1 MKRILLG
8 SSCLI
13 LLSAAANAADYA
25 VPVTLKSAP
34 PAAPVAYSWTGGYIG
49 AQAGY
54 AFGDN
59 TASFTFFP
67 DVFGAFGL
75 PAATSLRSGGVT
87 GGAEWG

>member
-1 MKRILLG
+1 LSDPVVGGGKRRRLRG
-8 SSCLI
+8 SG
-13 LLSAAANAADYA
+13 YA
-25 VPVTLKSAP
+25 QERA